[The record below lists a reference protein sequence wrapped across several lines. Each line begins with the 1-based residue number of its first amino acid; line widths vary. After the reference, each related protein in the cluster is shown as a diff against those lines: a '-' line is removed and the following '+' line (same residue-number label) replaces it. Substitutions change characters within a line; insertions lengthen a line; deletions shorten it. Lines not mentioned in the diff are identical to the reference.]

1 MICNPAGQ
9 TVGSVWQAYQTLYFT
24 LTTMPEDLA
33 KSSEGVQLA
42 LQLGRPDSLI
52 GAPESSWLE
61 VESQD
66 YFLSSA
72 AERIKLAQDVA
83 RFANAEG
90 GLLVLGLRTSQSNG
104 VDVIS

>member
-1 MICNPAGQ
+1 VKACN
-9 TVGSVWQAYQTLYFT
+9 WLYSW
-24 LTTMPEDLA
+24 A
-33 KSSEGVQLA
+33 
-42 LQLGRPDSLI
+42 RPDSLI